1 MISCTEFIPLY
12 SELFKYLEK
21 KEGYDGVLRY
31 WEEIS
36 DKYVEPRLGE
46 EIKKNGL
53 KGCWNYW
60 NKSLNEEACDFTMEY
75 DEEKEFFRITM
86 RGCPSKGM
94 LLKLGYTN
102 PYPKYC
108 KHCDVLYSRCAK
120 KYGIEITNDDREC
133 DKAKCELTARP
144 IKGDLRHEFYGN

>member
-21 KEGYDGVLRY
+21 KQGFDGVMKY
-31 WEEIS
+31 WIEIS
-36 DKYVEPRLGE
+36 NKYVEPRLGE
-46 EIKKNGL
+46 EIKANGL

-75 DEEKEFFRITM
+75 DEEKQIFQIVM

-102 PYPKYC
+102 PYEKYC
-108 KHCDVLYSRCAK
+108 KHCDVLYSHSAK
-120 KYGIEITNDDREC
+120 KYGIDITVDDSEC
-133 DKAKCELTARP
+133 DKAKCIVTAKP
-144 IKGDLRHEFYGN
+144 TIKGDK